1 MRLVIIG
8 NGMAA
13 TRLIDTLTGR
23 APGRFCVTVIGD
35 EPQHAYNRIQLSP
48 VLGGEKQAANIYL
61 HDEEW
66 YRARGV
72 TVLRGEK
79 VIAVDVSA
87 REVHTAARRLGW
99 DALVFATGSTP
110 FVPPIPGSAA
120 PHVFTFRTLDD
131 TRAVQRI
138 SGPAVVLGGGVLG
151 VEAAAALARSGD
163 NVTLVHRGSR
173 LMEQQLDQQ
182 AGVLLEEALAE
193 RGVRCELDSGIAAID
208 EDSVK
213 LLNGRRVA
221 AARVVLAT
229 GVQPNV
235 ALAQAS
241 GIRCARGIVVDS
253 QMQTSVPAVF
263 AIGECCEVD
272 GQTFGLVAPC
282 MAQADILAARL
293 AGEIAAP
300 FALTDSGVRLKVT
313 GVELFSLGRAAAQE
327 NDVVWSSWDPLTRHY
342 RRLLIHR
349 GALAGVLLMGDCRSA
364 ATFTDLL
371 ATAAPAHA
379 DWLFDRFT
387 TQPRVAGQNAMTKPT
402 LVVVGHG
409 MVGHHFLEDCVNR
422 NLHQQYQIVVFGE
435 ERYAAYD
442 RVHLSEYFGGRSA
455 ASLSLVEGDF
465 FAESGIELR
474 LSQQIVAI
482 DRDARVVRTA
492 SGHEIHWDKLVLAT
506 GSYPFVPPVPG
517 NDLPGCFV
525 YRTLDDLDNIAAHA
539 AGSRRGVVIGGGLL
553 GLEAAN
559 ALTQLGL
566 ETHVVEFAPNL
577 MAVQLDNDG
586 AAMLRKKIEAL
597 GVGVHTSKAT
607 TDIIPTD
614 DGLVLRFADGERLET
629 DMVVFSAGIRPQDAL
644 ARGCGLAV
652 GERGGICI
660 DDGCHTSDQDVFAIG
675 ECALWEG
682 KIYGLVAPGYQMARV
697 AAAALAGEEK
707 TFTGADM
714 STKLKLLGVDVA
726 SFGDA
731 HGRTPGAL
739 SYQWT
744 HGPRQIYK
752 KIVVS
757 HDGKTLLGGVLVGD
771 AGEYATLVQMMLNG
785 IGLPKEPE
793 TLILP
798 VSTGSAPKALGVA
811 ALPESAQICSCHNVS
826 KGDICRAVSG
836 GATEM
841 GAIKRCT
848 KAATGCGAVAR
859 W

>member
-13 TRLIDTLTGR
+13 ARLIASLTGR
-23 APGRFCVTVIGD
+23 VPGRFAVTVIGD
-35 EPQHAYNRIQLSP
+35 EPEQAYNRIQLSP
-48 VLGGEKQAANIYL
+48 VLGGEKQAEHICL
-61 HDEEW
+61 HDEDW
-66 YRARGV
+66 YTARGV

-79 VIAVDVSA
+79 ALAVDVNA
-87 REVHTAARRLGW
+87 REVHTSARTLGW

-110 FVPPIPGSAA
+110 VVPPIPGGDA
-120 PHVFTFRTLDD
+120 PHVFTFRTLAE
-131 TRAVQRI
+131 TRAIRNL

-151 VEAAAALARSGD
+151 VEAAAAARNGD
-163 NVTLVHRGSR
+163 NVTLVHRGPW

-182 AGVLLEEALAE
+182 AGLLLEEALAV
-193 RGVRCELDSGIAAID
+193 RGVRCELASGITAIAD
-208 EDSVK
+208 DAVT
-213 LLNGRRVA
+213 LLDGRRIA
-221 AARVVLAT
+221 ATRVVLAT

-235 ALAQAS
+235 ALAKAS
-241 GIRCARGIVVDS
+241 GIRCARGIVVDQ
-253 QMQTSVPAVF
+253 QMQTSVPDTY
-263 AIGECCEVD
+263 AIGECCEID

-282 MAQADILAARL
+282 LAQADILAARL
-293 AGEIAAP
+293 AGEVTAP
-300 FALTDSGVRLKVT
+300 FTLTDNGVRLKVT
-313 GVELFSLGRAAAQE
+313 GVALFSLGRATAQAD
-327 NDVVWSSWDPLTRHY
+327 DVVWSSWDPLTRHY
-342 RRLLIHR
+342 RRLLIHQ

-387 TQPRVAGQNAMTKPT
+387 TQPQVAGQNAMTKPT

-422 NLHQQYQIVVFGE
+422 NLHQQYQIIVFGE

-455 ASLSLVEGDF
+455 DSLSLVAGAF
-465 FAESGIELR
+465 FADNGIELR

-482 DRDARVVRTA
+482 DRDAHVVRTA
-492 SGHEIHWDKLVLAT
+492 SGHETHWDKLVLAT

-559 ALTQLGL
+559 ALKQLGL

-577 MAVQLDNDG
+577 MAVQLDSDG

-597 GVGVHTSKAT
+597 GVGVHTSKSTTEIAT
-607 TDIIPTD
+607 AD
-614 DGLVLRFADGERLET
+614 DGLVLRFADGEQLET

-644 ARGCGLAV
+644 ARSSGLAV

-660 DDGCHTSDQDVFAIG
+660 DDGCRTSDRMCLPSVNARCG
-675 ECALWEG
+675 MG
-682 KIYGLVAPGYQMARV
+682 KSLALVAPGYQMARV
-697 AAAALAGEEK
+697 AAAVLAGEEK
-707 TFTGADM
+707 RFTGADM

-744 HGPRQIYK
+744 HGPQQIYK

-757 HDGKTLLGGVLVGD
+757 HDSKTPLGGVLVGD
-771 AGEYATLVQMMLNG
+771 ASEYATLVQMMLNG
-785 IGLPKEPE
+785 ISLPKEPE

-798 VSTGSAPKALGVA
+798 VSSGSAPKALGAGA
-811 ALPESAQICSCHNVS
+811 AGKRADLFVS
-826 KGDICRAVSG
+826 
-836 GATEM
+836 
-841 GAIKRCT
+841 
-848 KAATGCGAVAR
+848 
-859 W
+859 

>member
-13 TRLIDTLTGR
+13 TRLIASLTGR
-23 APGRFCVTVIGD
+23 VPGRFAITVIGD
-35 EPQHAYNRIQLSP
+35 EPEQAYNRIQLSP
-48 VLGGEKQAANIYL
+48 VLGGEKQAEHICL
-61 HDEEW
+61 HDEDW
-66 YRARGV
+66 YTARGV

-79 VIAVDVSA
+79 ALAVDVNA
-87 REVHTAARRLGW
+87 REVHTSARTLGW

-110 FVPPIPGSAA
+110 VVPPIPGGDA
-120 PHVFTFRTLDD
+120 PHVFTFRTLAE
-131 TRAVQRI
+131 TRAIQNI

-151 VEAAAALARSGD
+151 VEAAAALARNGD
-163 NVTLVHRGSR
+163 NVTLIHRGTW

-182 AGVLLEEALAE
+182 TGLLLDEALAK
-193 RGVRCELDSGIAAID
+193 RGVRCELASGITAITD
-208 EDSVK
+208 DAVT
-213 LLNGRRVA
+213 LLDGRRIA
-221 AARVVLAT
+221 ATRVVLAT

-235 ALAQAS
+235 ALAKAS
-241 GIRCARGIVVDS
+241 GIRCARGIVVDQ
-253 QMQTSVPAVF
+253 QMQTSVPDIY
-263 AIGECCEVD
+263 AIGECCEID

-282 MAQADILAARL
+282 LAQADILAARL
-293 AGEIAAP
+293 AGEVTAP
-300 FALTDSGVRLKVT
+300 FTLTDNGVRLKVT
-313 GVELFSLGRAAAQE
+313 GVALFSLGRATAQAD
-327 NDVVWSSWDPLTRHY
+327 DVVWSSWDPLTRHY
-342 RRLLIHR
+342 RRLLIHQ
-349 GALAGVLLMGDCRSA
+349 GMLAGVLLMGDCRSA

-387 TQPRVAGQNAMTKPT
+387 TQPQVAGQNAMTKPT

-422 NLHQQYQIVVFGE
+422 NLHQQYQIIVFGE

-455 ASLSLVEGDF
+455 DSLSLVAGEF
-465 FAESGIELR
+465 FADNGIELR

-482 DRDARVVRTA
+482 DRDAHVVRTV
-492 SGHEIHWDKLVLAT
+492 SGHETHWDKLVLAT

-559 ALTQLGL
+559 ALKQLGL

-577 MAVQLDNDG
+577 MAVQLDSDG

-597 GVGVHTSKAT
+597 GVGVHTSKSTTEIAT
-607 TDIIPTD
+607 AD
-614 DGLVLRFADGERLET
+614 DGLVLRFADGEQLET

-644 ARGCGLAV
+644 ARSSGLAV

-660 DDGCHTSDQDVFAIG
+660 DDGCRTSDPDVLAIG

-682 KIYGLVAPGYQMARV
+682 KIFGLVAPGYQMARV
-697 AAAALAGEEK
+697 AAAVLAGEEK
-707 TFTGADM
+707 RFTGADM

-731 HGRTPGAL
+731 TGA
-739 SYQWT
+739 
-744 HGPRQIYK
+744 R
-752 KIVVS
+752 
-757 HDGKTLLGGVLVGD
+757 
-771 AGEYATLVQMMLNG
+771 
-785 IGLPKEPE
+785 
-793 TLILP
+793 
-798 VSTGSAPKALGVA
+798 
-811 ALPESAQICSCHNVS
+811 
-826 KGDICRAVSG
+826 RA
-836 GATEM
+836 
-841 GAIKRCT
+841 R
-848 KAATGCGAVAR
+848 
-859 W
+859 